1 MKKKEARKLV
11 PGDKLVMVRDGSY
24 GAAFKVG
31 DMVSFAMNENSQKMG
46 HGYFCNE

>member
-11 PGDKLVMVRDGSY
+11 PGDKLVMMRDGSY

-31 DMVSFAMNENSQKMG
+31 DMVSFAMNRKFRYG
-46 HGYFCNE
+46 HFRPV